1 MNVQINI
8 DTASCIRCGK
18 CVKVCPAWIMTQAKP
33 GDPIG
38 LRNIDSCIVCGHCA
52 AVCPTGSVR
61 HSSFPPDKIHPID
74 RNGLPSPEQVLLL
87 CKARRSNRAL
97 SDRPVP
103 QEAIDRI
110 LEAAHRAPTASNRQE
125 VSFTVITDPA
135 ILDKI
140 IRFTLDTFAGIAR
153 KLENPL
159 VKPILKRLR
168 PEFYNYLPAF
178 KRLIAEYDKGNDLIL
193 REAKTLLLIHTP
205 YANRFGAADANLAYQ
220 NGSLMAE
227 SLGVSQIYTGFVLSA
242 LAQDKKMQIFEIHR
256 HTGKSTCRYGARN
269 AAVPLSQLH
278 RQKTD
283 RSKQALTPADLFRF
297 FSPEYRLGRDP
308 CEKNKFIKPI
318 KHNAK

>member
-61 HSSFPPDKIHPID
+61 HSSFSPDKIHPID

-153 KLENPL
+153 KLENPF
-159 VKPILKRLR
+159 VKPLLKRLC
-168 PEFYNYLPAF
+168 PELYAYLPGF
-178 KRLIAEYDKGNDLIL
+178 RRLIAEYDKGNDLIL

-242 LAQDKKMQIFEIHR
+242 LAQDKKCKFLKSIGIQ
-256 HTGKSTCRYGARN
+256 GKVHAGMALGM
-269 AAVPLSQLH
+269 PLFLYPNYID
-278 RQKTD
+278 K
-283 RSKQALTPADLFRF
+283 
-297 FSPEYRLGRDP
+297 
-308 CEKNKFIKPI
+308 KPI
-318 KHNAK
+318 AVNRL

>member
-227 SLGVSQIYTGFVLSA
+227 
-242 LAQDKKMQIFEIHR
+242 IHR
-256 HTGKSTCRYGARN
+256 HTGKSTCRYGTRN

>member
-1 MNVQINI
+1 M
-8 DTASCIRCGK
+8 
-18 CVKVCPAWIMTQAKP
+18 
-33 GDPIG
+33 
-38 LRNIDSCIVCGHCA
+38 
-52 AVCPTGSVR
+52 
-61 HSSFPPDKIHPID
+61 
-74 RNGLPSPEQVLLL
+74 PSPEQVLLL

-242 LAQDKKMQIFEIHR
+242 LAQDKKCKFLKSIGIQ
-256 HTGKSTCRYGARN
+256 GKVHAGMALGM
-269 AAVPLSQLH
+269 PLFLYPNYID
-278 RQKTD
+278 K
-283 RSKQALTPADLFRF
+283 
-297 FSPEYRLGRDP
+297 
-308 CEKNKFIKPI
+308 KPI
-318 KHNAK
+318 AVNRL

>member
-125 VSFTVITDPA
+125 VSFTVITDPG
-135 ILDKI
+135 DPGQ
-140 IRFTLDTFAGIAR
+140 DHTFHVGYFRGNRPQIGKPAR
-153 KLENPL
+153 Q
-159 VKPILKRLR
+159 
-168 PEFYNYLPAF
+168 
-178 KRLIAEYDKGNDLIL
+178 
-193 REAKTLLLIHTP
+193 THTQTS
-205 YANRFGAADANLAYQ
+205 AA
-220 NGSLMAE
+220 
-227 SLGVSQIYTGFVLSA
+227 
-242 LAQDKKMQIFEIHR
+242 
-256 HTGKSTCRYGARN
+256 
-269 AAVPLSQLH
+269 
-278 RQKTD
+278 
-283 RSKQALTPADLFRF
+283 
-297 FSPEYRLGRDP
+297 
-308 CEKNKFIKPI
+308 
-318 KHNAK
+318 

>member
-256 HTGKSTCRYGARN
+256 HTGKGTCRYGTRN

>member
-1 MNVQINI
+1 M
-8 DTASCIRCGK
+8 
-18 CVKVCPAWIMTQAKP
+18 
-33 GDPIG
+33 
-38 LRNIDSCIVCGHCA
+38 
-52 AVCPTGSVR
+52 
-61 HSSFPPDKIHPID
+61 
-74 RNGLPSPEQVLLL
+74 
-87 CKARRSNRAL
+87 
-97 SDRPVP
+97 
-103 QEAIDRI
+103 
-110 LEAAHRAPTASNRQE
+110 
-125 VSFTVITDPA
+125 SFTVITDPA

-242 LAQDKKMQIFEIHR
+242 LAQDKKCKFLKSIGIQ
-256 HTGKSTCRYGARN
+256 GKVRSQ
-269 AAVPLSQLH
+269 VWPLGM
-278 RQKTD
+278 
-283 RSKQALTPADLFRF
+283 PLFLY
-297 FSPEYRLGRDP
+297 PNYID
-308 CEKNKFIKPI
+308 KKPI
-318 KHNAK
+318 AVNRL

>member
-153 KLENPL
+153 KLGKPVRQAVAQTPASGAICLPAGIPASDRRIRQRQRPHPARSQNPDSHSHSIR
-159 VKPILKRLR
+159 KPFRSRRCQPGLSERFADGRKPRCQPDLHGLR
-168 PEFYNYLPAF
+168 P
-178 KRLIAEYDKGNDLIL
+178 
-193 REAKTLLLIHTP
+193 
-205 YANRFGAADANLAYQ
+205 FGA
-220 NGSLMAE
+220 G
-227 SLGVSQIYTGFVLSA
+227 TG
-242 LAQDKKMQIFEIHR
+242 QKMQIFEIHR
-256 HTGKSTCRYGARN
+256 HTRKGTCRNGARN

-283 RSKQALTPADLFRF
+283 RNKQDLIPKDLSRF
-297 FSPEYRLGRDP
+297 FSTKYRLGRDP
-308 CEKNKFIKPI
+308 CGKISSSNP
-318 KHNAK
+318 

>member
-140 IRFTLDTFAGIAR
+140 I
-153 KLENPL
+153 
-159 VKPILKRLR
+159 LR
-168 PEFYNYLPAF
+168 PELYAYLPGF
-178 KRLIAEYDKGNDLIL
+178 RRLIAEYGKGNDLIL
-193 REAKTLLLIHTP
+193 REAKTLILIHTP

-242 LAQDKKMQIFEIHR
+242 LAQDKKCKFLKSIGIQ
-256 HTGKSTCRYGARN
+256 GKVHAGMALGM
-269 AAVPLSQLH
+269 PLFLYPNYID
-278 RQKTD
+278 K
-283 RSKQALTPADLFRF
+283 
-297 FSPEYRLGRDP
+297 
-308 CEKNKFIKPI
+308 KPI
-318 KHNAK
+318 AINRI

>member
-153 KLENPL
+153 KLENPF
-159 VKPILKRLR
+159 VKPLLKRLR
-168 PEFYNYLPAF
+168 PELYAYLPGF
-178 KRLIAEYDKGNDLIL
+178 RRLIAEYGKGNDLIL
-193 REAKTLLLIHTP
+193 REAKNPDSHSHSIRKPFRSRRCQPGLSERFADGRKPRCQPDLHGLRP
-205 YANRFGAADANLAYQ
+205 FGA
-220 NGSLMAE
+220 G
-227 SLGVSQIYTGFVLSA
+227 TG
-242 LAQDKKMQIFEIHR
+242 QKMQIFEIHR
-256 HTGKSTCRYGARN
+256 HTRKGTCRNGARN

-283 RSKQALTPADLFRF
+283 RNKQDLIPKDLSRF
-297 FSPEYRLGRDP
+297 FSTKYRLGRDP
-308 CEKNKFIKPI
+308 CGKISSSNP
-318 KHNAK
+318 

>member
-153 KLENPL
+153 KLENPF
-159 VKPILKRLR
+159 VKPLLKRLR
-168 PEFYNYLPAF
+168 PELYAYLPGF
-178 KRLIAEYDKGNDLIL
+178 RRLIAEYGKGNDLIL
-193 REAKTLLLIHTP
+193 REAKTLILIHTP

-256 HTGKSTCRYGARN
+256 HTGKGTCRNGARN

-283 RSKQALTPADLFRF
+283 RNKQDLIPKDLSRF
-297 FSPEYRLGRDP
+297 FSTKYRLGRDP
-308 CEKNKFIKPI
+308 CGKISSSNP
-318 KHNAK
+318 

>member
-193 REAKTLLLIHTP
+193 REAKTLLLIQFRSRRCQP
-205 YANRFGAADANLAYQ
+205 CLPERFTDGRKPRRQPDLH
-220 NGSLMAE
+220 GLRPF
-227 SLGVSQIYTGFVLSA
+227 GTGTG
-242 LAQDKKMQIFEIHR
+242 QKMQIFEIHR
-256 HTGKSTCRYGARN
+256 HTGKSTCRYGTRN

-278 RQKTD
+278 RQKPI
-283 RSKQALTPADLFRF
+283 AVN
-297 FSPEYRLGRDP
+297 RL
-308 CEKNKFIKPI
+308 
-318 KHNAK
+318 

>member
-110 LEAAHRAPTASNRQE
+110 LEAAHQ
-125 VSFTVITDPA
+125 I
-135 ILDKI
+135 
-140 IRFTLDTFAGIAR
+140 GIAH
-153 KLENPL
+153 
-159 VKPILKRLR
+159 V
-168 PEFYNYLPAF
+168 
-178 KRLIAEYDKGNDLIL
+178 
-193 REAKTLLLIHTP
+193 
-205 YANRFGAADANLAYQ
+205 
-220 NGSLMAE
+220 
-227 SLGVSQIYTGFVLSA
+227 
-242 LAQDKKMQIFEIHR
+242 
-256 HTGKSTCRYGARN
+256 
-269 AAVPLSQLH
+269 
-278 RQKTD
+278 
-283 RSKQALTPADLFRF
+283 
-297 FSPEYRLGRDP
+297 
-308 CEKNKFIKPI
+308 
-318 KHNAK
+318 

>member
-1 MNVQINI
+1 M
-8 DTASCIRCGK
+8 
-18 CVKVCPAWIMTQAKP
+18 
-33 GDPIG
+33 
-38 LRNIDSCIVCGHCA
+38 
-52 AVCPTGSVR
+52 
-61 HSSFPPDKIHPID
+61 
-74 RNGLPSPEQVLLL
+74 LLL

-153 KLENPL
+153 KLENPF
-159 VKPILKRLR
+159 VKPLLKRLR
-168 PEFYNYLPAF
+168 PELYAYLPGF
-178 KRLIAEYDKGNDLIL
+178 RRLIAEYGKGNDLIL
-193 REAKTLLLIHTP
+193 REAKTLILIHTP

-227 SLGVSQIYTGFVLSA
+227 SLGVSPDLHGLRPFGTGTG
-242 LAQDKKMQIFEIHR
+242 QKMQIFEIHR
-256 HTGKSTCRYGARN
+256 HTGKGTCRYGTRN

>member
-1 MNVQINI
+1 M
-8 DTASCIRCGK
+8 
-18 CVKVCPAWIMTQAKP
+18 
-33 GDPIG
+33 
-38 LRNIDSCIVCGHCA
+38 
-52 AVCPTGSVR
+52 
-61 HSSFPPDKIHPID
+61 
-74 RNGLPSPEQVLLL
+74 
-87 CKARRSNRAL
+87 
-97 SDRPVP
+97 
-103 QEAIDRI
+103 
-110 LEAAHRAPTASNRQE
+110 
-125 VSFTVITDPA
+125 SFTVITDPA

-242 LAQDKKMQIFEIHR
+242 LAQDKKCKFLKSIGIQ
-256 HTGKSTCRYGARN
+256 GKVHAGMALGM
-269 AAVPLSQLH
+269 PLFLYPNYIDKNRSQ
-278 RQKTD
+278 
-283 RSKQALTPADLFRF
+283 
-297 FSPEYRLGRDP
+297 
-308 CEKNKFIKPI
+308 
-318 KHNAK
+318 

>member
-1 MNVQINI
+1 
-8 DTASCIRCGK
+8 
-18 CVKVCPAWIMTQAKP
+18 MTQAKP

-153 KLENPL
+153 KLENPF
-159 VKPILKRLR
+159 VKPLLKRLR
-168 PEFYNYLPAF
+168 PELYAYLPGF
-178 KRLIAEYDKGNDLIL
+178 RRLIAEYGKGNDLIL
-193 REAKTLLLIHTP
+193 REAKTLILIHTP

-242 LAQDKKMQIFEIHR
+242 LAQDKKCKFLKSIGIQ
-256 HTGKSTCRYGARN
+256 GKVHAGMALGM
-269 AAVPLSQLH
+269 PLFLYPNYID
-278 RQKTD
+278 K
-283 RSKQALTPADLFRF
+283 
-297 FSPEYRLGRDP
+297 
-308 CEKNKFIKPI
+308 KPI
-318 KHNAK
+318 AINRI

>member
-168 PEFYNYLPAF
+168 PEFYNYLADCRIRQRQRPHPARSQNPASHSHSIREPF
-178 KRLIAEYDKGNDLIL
+178 RSRRCQPCLPERFADGRKPRRQPDLHGL
-193 REAKTLLLIHTP
+193 RP
-205 YANRFGAADANLAYQ
+205 FG
-220 NGSLMAE
+220 
-227 SLGVSQIYTGFVLSA
+227 TGTG
-242 LAQDKKMQIFEIHR
+242 QKMQIFEIHR
-256 HTGKSTCRYGARN
+256 HTGKGTCRYGTRN

>member
-242 LAQDKKMQIFEIHR
+242 LAQDKKCKFLKSI
-256 HTGKSTCRYGARN
+256 HTGKGTCRYGTRN

>member
-125 VSFTVITDPA
+125 VSFT
-135 ILDKI
+135 
-140 IRFTLDTFAGIAR
+140 LDTFAGIAR
-153 KLENPL
+153 KLENPF
-159 VKPILKRLR
+159 VKPLLKRLR
-168 PEFYNYLPAF
+168 PELYAYLPGF
-178 KRLIAEYDKGNDLIL
+178 WRLIAEYGKGNDLIL
-193 REAKTLLLIHTP
+193 REAKTLILIHTP

-242 LAQDKKMQIFEIHR
+242 LAQDKKCKFLKSIGIQ
-256 HTGKSTCRYGARN
+256 GKVHAGMALGM
-269 AAVPLSQLH
+269 PLFLYPNYID
-278 RQKTD
+278 K
-283 RSKQALTPADLFRF
+283 
-297 FSPEYRLGRDP
+297 
-308 CEKNKFIKPI
+308 KPI
-318 KHNAK
+318 AINRI